1 MMEQSQM
8 TTDVYDRELWLE
20 EDRSQTQCLDVDS
33 DEREQVAVL
42 GGVPLYVEDLANTI
56 NHLTSRCSQVL
67 ENMERLMNE
76 MDARR
81 AQLEGVFAIVSREHE
96 LIDFE
101 IKQFLL

>member
-1 MMEQSQM
+1 MEQSRM
-8 TTDVYDRELWLE
+8 TTDVNDRELWME

-56 NHLTSRCSQVL
+56 EHLNSRCSQVL
-67 ENMERLMNE
+67 GNMERLMYE

-81 AQLEGVFAIVSREHE
+81 AQLEGIFAFVSREHE
-96 LIDFE
+96 LVDFE
-101 IKQFLL
+101 MKLILL